1 MRPDTTAMTCAIV
14 RGETPME
21 SNKTLMTC
29 SIVKENLYR
38 YGIFVCIDAGFDA
51 GSGRAG
57 ILPDMNKGV

>member
-1 MRPDTTAMTCAIV
+1 
-14 RGETPME
+14 ME